1 MGTAADPE
9 VLVLTDRAALAWEA
23 AARVAGAGQA
33 AVRERGRFTLALSG
47 GNTPLELYRLLAM
60 SEWLVRV
67 PWEQTH
73 IFWADE
79 RCVPPDHPDSNY
91 GAARAAL
98 LDRLP
103 VPPEQIHRWY
113 GEAPE
118 PASEAA
124 RYAGELRAHTE
135 SDAAGMPRIDLLLL
149 GMGPDGHTASLF
161 PHSPT
166 LKVTEVPTAAPHV
179 SERGGYRLTL
189 TFPVLN
195 AARSAVFLVSG
206 EGKAE
211 TLARVLEG
219 PSTPDELPAQ
229 AVRPRGGTLAW
240 LVDAA
245 AASQL
250 SRTLHGRRS

>member
-1 MGTAADPE
+1 MVLADR
-9 VLVLTDRAALAWEA
+9 DALAWEA

-47 GNTPLELYRLLAM
+47 GNTPRELYQLLAM

-67 PWEQTH
+67 PWEATDV
-73 IFWADE
+73 FWADE

-103 VPPEQIHRWY
+103 VLLEQVHRWR
-113 GEAPE
+113 GEAPA
-118 PASEAA
+118 PAVEAE
-124 RYAGELRAHTE
+124 RYAGELRAHT
-135 SDAAGMPRIDLLLL
+135 DVDPTGMPRLDLILL

-161 PHSPT
+161 PHSPA
-166 LKVTEVPTAAPHV
+166 LHVADVPTAAPHIP
-179 SERGGYRLTL
+179 ERGGYRLTL
-189 TFPVLN
+189 TLPALN
-195 AARSAVFLVSG
+195 AARAAIFLVSG

-211 TLARVLEG
+211 TLAQVLEG
-219 PSTPDELPAQ
+219 SPTPDELPAQ
-229 AVRPRGGTLAW
+229 AVRPRNGTLIW

-245 AASQL
+245 AASRL
-250 SRTLHGRRS
+250 SR